1 MSRVMNR
8 AAGTDYVPG
17 ADYAPE
23 EEKWW
28 EEDTGVYRPVRAA
41 RPKLT
46 VLTNEN
52 FGSPDGKPGQTR
64 AAQAAL
70 RANAA
75 RRKNRRMEAAMSKA
89 LMYLTV
95 ALLAVALF
103 VQIGRLS
110 AIAAQNKQ
118 ISVLTS
124 EIKSLES
131 EKANLEVRLSMQQN
145 INRVRDEAIYR
156 LGMTR
161 PEDGQIRVVSLNGYS
176 VSTRTQTA
184 DNSVLEAGE

>member
-1 MSRVMNR
+1 
-8 AAGTDYVPG
+8 
-17 ADYAPE
+17 
-23 EEKWW
+23 
-28 EEDTGVYRPVRAA
+28 
-41 RPKLT
+41 
-46 VLTNEN
+46 
-52 FGSPDGKPGQTR
+52 
-64 AAQAAL
+64 
-70 RANAA
+70 
-75 RRKNRRMEAAMSKA
+75 MEAAMSKA

-95 ALLAVALF
+95 ALLATALF

-124 EIKSLES
+124 EIKALES